1 MYATM
6 ARQHIIG
13 SKIGGE
19 PLDKLR
25 PSHIEA
31 WKVELEHRGLSESTI
46 GLHTQSSAPFST
58 PPSGI
63 ER

>member
-19 PLDKLR
+19 PLDNRRSRVMRVL
-25 PSHIEA
+25 A
-31 WKVELEHRGLSESTI
+31 V
-46 GLHTQSSAPFST
+46 SAIASVVDDDH
-58 PPSGI
+58 
-63 ER
+63 

>member
-31 WKVELEHRGLSESTI
+31 WKVR
-46 GLHTQSSAPFST
+46 A
-58 PPSGI
+58 
-63 ER
+63 